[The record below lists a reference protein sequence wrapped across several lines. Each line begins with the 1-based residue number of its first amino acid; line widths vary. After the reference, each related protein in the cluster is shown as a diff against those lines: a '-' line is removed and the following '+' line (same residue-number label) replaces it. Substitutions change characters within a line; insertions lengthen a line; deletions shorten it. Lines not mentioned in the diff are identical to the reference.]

1 MEIIDLILNLLI
13 IYPLLMIIQ
22 RKPLLNLYL
31 LMIRKITNIP
41 KLNIIIDELAAETGL
56 ITRLESFI
64 DILEG
69 GAN

>member
-1 MEIIDLILNLLI
+1 
-13 IYPLLMIIQ
+13 
-22 RKPLLNLYL
+22 
-31 LMIRKITNIP
+31 MIRKITNIP

-64 DILEG
+64 DILDG